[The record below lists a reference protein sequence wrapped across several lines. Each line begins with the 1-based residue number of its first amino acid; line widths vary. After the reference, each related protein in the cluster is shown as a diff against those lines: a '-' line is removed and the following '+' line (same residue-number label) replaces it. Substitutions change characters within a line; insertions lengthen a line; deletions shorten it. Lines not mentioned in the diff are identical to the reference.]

1 MSLLA
6 KYAILMGAV
15 LVPFYAIMI
24 FSPGMAI
31 RGLRSFPRSR
41 VMGALLSVI
50 GFAWAW
56 WLLHQ
61 TPMGRFEQYRR
72 LLYALFPLLCILVN
86 ILNSELLA
94 PRALGGIMMLI
105 PAPLLSAARWHPSPW
120 RYLVIV
126 IAYVLV
132 IKGIALILSPYIF
145 RRGGERIVKTE
156 ALCRA
161 WGGLGIA
168 MAILLVVLGITVY

>member
-6 KYAILMGAV
+6 TYAILMGIILAPLYAV
-15 LVPFYAIMI
+15 MVLA
-24 FSPGMAI
+24 PGLAM

-41 VMGALLSVI
+41 VMGGVLSVI
-50 GFAWAW
+50 GFAWAG
-56 WLLHQ
+56 WLMHQ
-61 TPMGRFEQYRR
+61 TPMGRFEQYRY
-72 LLYALFPLLCILVN
+72 LLYALLPLICILIN

-94 PRALGGIMMLI
+94 PRALGGIMMLV

-126 IAYVLV
+126 MAYILV
-132 IKGIALILSPYIF
+132 IKGVALILSPYIF

-161 WGGLGIA
+161 WGGFGMA
-168 MAILLVVLGITVY
+168 VAILLIVLGITVY